1 MTGLVEVPVGAEMS
15 RCKSVPTRL
24 RYHPCLSRCD
34 DQGSGIDPSLVSAG
48 RGRLLLADV
57 DHEVITI
64 SHGNQPDG
72 GWAWQ
77 RNLGICSARGV
88 ARRLT
93 GGSVAQGLTSWI
105 GGGGGEGALFLLF
118 GAVPGPRRAY
128 KAKRW
133 LYKIECGS
141 IVLLALRLATVI
153 RSISPA
159 KLRRPRADRREWQRL
174 QPRTQPWGLSRGPA

>member
-1 MTGLVEVPVGAEMS
+1 MS

-118 GAVPGPRRAY
+118 GPYQVPEGRTRRNDGCT
-128 KAKRW
+128 RLNVDQ
-133 LYKIECGS
+133 LYCS
-141 IVLLALRLATVI
+141 RFVSLPLLDQF
-153 RSISPA
+153 
-159 KLRRPRADRREWQRL
+159 RPPSYAGREPTGVNGNGCNPVRN
-174 QPRTQPWGLSRGPA
+174 PGA